1 MNLSVNYS
9 ALLSDIDTTKLLDF
23 GKSNYGLLLA
33 GGLGLLLLASFQSNK
48 KLHGGYPLPPGPTP
62 LPIIGNA
69 HQMLG
74 RNIVSTIAKWAEE
87 YGE

>member
-1 MNLSVNYS
+1 MNFSANYA
-9 ALLSDIDTTKLLDF
+9 ALLSDIDTAKLLDF

-33 GGLGLLLLASFQSNK
+33 GGLGFLLLASFKSNNK
-48 KLHGGYPLPPGPTP
+48 SHGGYPLPPGPPP

-74 RNIVSTIAKWAEE
+74 GNIVSTMAKWAEE